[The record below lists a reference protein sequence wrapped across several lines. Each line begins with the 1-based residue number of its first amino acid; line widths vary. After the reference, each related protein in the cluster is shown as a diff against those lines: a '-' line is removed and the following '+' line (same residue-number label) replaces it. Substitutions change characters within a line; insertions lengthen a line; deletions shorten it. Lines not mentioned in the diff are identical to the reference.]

1 MLDTRINRLSFWALM
16 VPCTVL
22 PTALAMIG
30 FEFSGA
36 WIPTAAV
43 CVLRLHDLG
52 RTGKWVLVP
61 LILQF
66 IAAIVL
72 FNIVPRHQISA
83 AAFAITG
90 VTLLVVAW
98 LGSEPGEPVSNA
110 WGGPTAPG
118 FSFGKRA

>member
-1 MLDTRINRLSFWALM
+1 MLDGRINRLSFWALM
-16 VPCTVL
+16 VPCMVL
-22 PTALAMIG
+22 PAVLAMVG

-43 CVLRLHDLG
+43 CALRLHDLG

-66 IAAIVL
+66 IATIVL
-72 FNIVPRHQISA
+72 FSIVPSHQISVVF
-83 AAFAITG
+83 FAISG

-98 LGSEPGEPVSNA
+98 LGSEPGEPTSNA